1 MWSTKIVSHKL
12 NFCVAFFHTSTT
24 MFAVLFTMF
33 IYYQPHFIPLFP
45 SFFFLAKKYLY
56 FMSSDWMRGRK
67 MFWHFYRWC
76 VYERR
81 EMYTGKWEDKRSYWK
96 VQHGKINFLLVAF
109 DGFVGST
116 WHLLCLLLWTNIQIF
131 ELNSM
136 GSFIDDVYWKIWVL
150 NLFFQ

>member
-1 MWSTKIVSHKL
+1 ML
-12 NFCVAFFHTSTT
+12 PFFTHQRQCLLFYSLCLFITSRIS
-24 MFAVLFTMF
+24 F
-33 IYYQPHFIPLFP
+33 LFP
-45 SFFFLAKKYLY
+45 ILFFLAKKYIY
-56 FMSSDWMRGRK
+56 FISSDWMRGRK

-81 EMYTGKWEDKRSYWK
+81 EMYTGKWEDKRNYWK

-136 GSFIDDVYWKIWVL
+136 GSFIDDVHRKILVL
-150 NLFFQ
+150 NLFLQ